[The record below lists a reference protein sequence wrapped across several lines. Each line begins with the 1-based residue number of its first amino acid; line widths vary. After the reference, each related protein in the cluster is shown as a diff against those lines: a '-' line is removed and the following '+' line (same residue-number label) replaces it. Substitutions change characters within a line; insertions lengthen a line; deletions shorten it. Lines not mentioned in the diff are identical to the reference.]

1 MYDSNTQIRVE
12 RYKKTIANYDSIRFK
27 PYRIAL
33 KLKFLQ
39 KESKFYLIDLYNTI
53 EAFREFGLNSY
64 SSDFNAVISHDKIH
78 SILYSIFHH
87 LSRRSSSS
95 KDVDIDYSVV
105 LIYNWLLEMFNDASD
120 GYINVLAFK
129 IALTLLCSSLLS
141 NKLKYFFTL
150 LANENGFLDEF
161 SFTKFMQYLNDIC
174 NYFENEYSN
183 FDEIYVQESI
193 FNFTVLIDL
202 KHFIETLTNFDNQND
217 LISWIIVYHRLFD
230 SENVVHNITCDSCH
244 KNPLVGFRYKCKIC
258 HNYNQCQDCFWT
270 GKSTKNHDPDFH
282 PCKEYLFDKTRKHL
296 RQSFRRSFR
305 KLIPKH
311 QQQPEENESAFNL
324 QNNDKLIIKK
334 LNLSNIIS
342 PQVYHKNKTAPTANN
357 EFKLEDL
364 CSNYSEVQID
374 GNKTENEHL
383 LIEHYL
389 NILRDEPA
397 SNKNGTTFTCI
408 DSESYEKIITE
419 LEQKN
424 RQLMLNISE
433 LSSSKK
439 SQEQNRNFVAD
450 FISNNKDCD
459 ENFFAELSS
468 LRQKKTDLETYL
480 TCLQDRRKNLMFQ
493 LDDLMKELKMCDSN
507 TTTGH
512 KF

>member
-1 MYDSNTQIRVE
+1 M
-12 RYKKTIANYDSIRFK
+12 
-27 PYRIAL
+27 
-33 KLKFLQ
+33 
-39 KESKFYLIDLYNTI
+39 
-53 EAFREFGLNSY
+53 
-64 SSDFNAVISHDKIH
+64 
-78 SILYSIFHH
+78 
-87 LSRRSSSS
+87 
-95 KDVDIDYSVV
+95 
-105 LIYNWLLEMFNDASD
+105 
-120 GYINVLAFK
+120 
-129 IALTLLCSSLLS
+129 
-141 NKLKYFFTL
+141 
-150 LANENGFLDEF
+150 
-161 SFTKFMQYLNDIC
+161 
-174 NYFENEYSN
+174 
-183 FDEIYVQESI
+183 
-193 FNFTVLIDL
+193 
-202 KHFIETLTNFDNQND
+202 
-217 LISWIIVYHRLFD
+217 
-230 SENVVHNITCDSCH
+230 
-244 KNPLVGFRYKCKIC
+244 
-258 HNYNQCQDCFWT
+258 
-270 GKSTKNHDPDFH
+270 
-282 PCKEYLFDKTRKHL
+282 
-296 RQSFRRSFR
+296 
-305 KLIPKH
+305 
-311 QQQPEENESAFNL
+311 
-324 QNNDKLIIKK
+324 
-334 LNLSNIIS
+334 
-342 PQVYHKNKTAPTANN
+342 
-357 EFKLEDL
+357 
-364 CSNYSEVQID
+364 QID

-424 RQLMLNISE
+424 RQLMLNIWE